1 MGLQEALC
9 RAIAHSRFQIGDFKR
24 GLRVRERL
32 RLRGA
37 VVGALLTAEK
47 SNCLPKL
54 LKTGLVLH
62 AMPADAMIECEKL
75 TKRFGHVV
83 AVDHVS
89 FKVKKGSIFGF
100 LGPNGSGKSTV
111 IRMLC
116 GLLEPSDGLGRI
128 AGFDVATQTDAIKS
142 LIGYM
147 SQKFSLYDELTVYEN
162 LMFYGRLYGL
172 RGAPLAKRRD
182 ELIALTHIEPYLERR
197 AALLSGGWRQRLA
210 MACSLVHKPSVL
222 FLDEPTAGIDPVA
235 RRELWDLLF
244 EFSSLGM
251 TLFVT
256 THYMDEAERCS
267 HVGYIHMSKL
277 VVCGVPDD
285 LKTMPIVNPPGT
297 KRLDVT
303 CDHVTVGL
311 QAVRHLP
318 GVRTATVFGQSMHL
332 LLDEGTSEEFLR
344 AELAKS
350 GIPHADIR
358 PIAPSLEDVFV
369 ALTTNRKNGN
379 GQ

>member
-1 MGLQEALC
+1 
-9 RAIAHSRFQIGDFKR
+9 
-24 GLRVRERL
+24 
-32 RLRGA
+32 
-37 VVGALLTAEK
+37 
-47 SNCLPKL
+47 
-54 LKTGLVLH
+54 
-62 AMPADAMIECEKL
+62 MPAETMIQCEAL
-75 TKRFGHVV
+75 TKRFGHFT

-89 FKVKKGSIFGF
+89 FSVAKGSIFGF

-116 GLLEPSDGLGRI
+116 GLLEPSDGRGRI
-128 AGFDVATQTDAIKS
+128 AGFDVAQQTSEIKP

-147 SQKFSLYDELTVYEN
+147 SQKFSLYDELTVHEN
-162 LMFYGRLYGL
+162 LNFYGRLYGR
-172 RGAPLAKRRD
+172 RGADLKKRYE
-182 ELIALTHIEPYLERR
+182 ELVALTHIEPYLERR
-197 AALLSGGWRQRLA
+197 AGLLSGGWRQRLA
-210 MACSLVHKPSVL
+210 MACSLMHHPTVL

-244 EFSSLGM
+244 EFSSTGM

-277 VVCGVPDD
+277 VVCGEPDE
-285 LKTMPIVNPPGT
+285 LKQLPVVNPPGT
-297 KRLDVT
+297 KRIDVT

-311 QAVRHLP
+311 QALRRLP

-332 LLDEGTSEEFLR
+332 LVDEGVSEQFIR
-344 AELAKS
+344 AELAKAN
-350 GIPHADIR
+350 IPQADIR

-369 ALTTNRKNGN
+369 ALTNNHNGDR
-379 GQ
+379 Q

>member
-1 MGLQEALC
+1 MMAGE
-9 RAIAHSRFQIGDFKR
+9 
-24 GLRVRERL
+24 
-32 RLRGA
+32 
-37 VVGALLTAEK
+37 T
-47 SNCLPKL
+47 
-54 LKTGLVLH
+54 
-62 AMPADAMIECEKL
+62 MIECDGL
-75 TKRFGHVV
+75 TKRFGHFT
-83 AVDHVS
+83 AVDRVS
-89 FKVKKGSIFGF
+89 FKVAKGSIFGF

-111 IRMLC
+111 IRTLC
-116 GLLEPSDGLGRI
+116 GLLEPTEGHGRI
-128 AGFDVATQTDAIKS
+128 AGFDVASQTERIKN

-147 SQKFSLYDELTVYEN
+147 SQKFSLYDELTAYEN
-162 LMFYGRLYGL
+162 LQFYGRLYGL
-172 RGAPLAKRRD
+172 RGAALAERRD
-182 ELIALTHIEPYLERR
+182 ELVALTHLEPYLGRR

-210 MACSLVHKPSVL
+210 MACSLMHQPTVL

-244 EFSSLGM
+244 EFSSAGM

-277 VVCGVPDD
+277 VVCGEPDE
-285 LKTMPIVNPPGT
+285 LKQLPLVNPPGT
-297 KRLDVT
+297 RRIDVT

-311 QAVRHLP
+311 QALRHLP

-332 LLDEGTSEEFLR
+332 LVEQGVSEGFIL
-344 AELAKS
+344 AELAKA

-369 ALTTNRKNGN
+369 ALTANRTS
-379 GQ
+379 

>member
-1 MGLQEALC
+1 M
-9 RAIAHSRFQIGDFKR
+9 
-24 GLRVRERL
+24 
-32 RLRGA
+32 
-37 VVGALLTAEK
+37 
-47 SNCLPKL
+47 
-54 LKTGLVLH
+54 
-62 AMPADAMIECEKL
+62 ADTMIECDGL
-75 TKRFGHVV
+75 TRRFGHFT

-89 FKVKKGSIFGF
+89 FRIRKGSIFGF

-116 GLLEPSDGLGRI
+116 GLLEPTEGQARI
-128 AGFDVATQTDAIKS
+128 AGLDVVSELEQIKT

-172 RGAPLAKRRD
+172 HGAALAKRRD
-182 ELIALTHIEPYLERR
+182 ELITLTHIEPYLQRR
-197 AALLSGGWRQRLA
+197 AGLLSGGWRQRLA
-210 MACSLVHKPSVL
+210 MACSLMHHPTVL

-244 EFSSLGM
+244 EFSGAGM

-277 VVCGVPDD
+277 IVCGQPDE
-285 LKTMPIVNPPGT
+285 LKQLPEVNPPDT
-297 KRLDVT
+297 KRIDVT
-303 CDHVTVGL
+303 CDHVTTGL
-311 QAVRHLP
+311 QVVRRLP
-318 GVRTATVFGQSMHL
+318 SVRTATVFGQSMHL
-332 LLDEGTSEEFLR
+332 LVDETASEDSIR
-344 AELAKS
+344 AELVKA

-369 ALTTNRKNGN
+369 ALTIGRNGN
-379 GQ
+379 DGKTPSTKHQAPEKLQ

>member
-1 MGLQEALC
+1 
-9 RAIAHSRFQIGDFKR
+9 
-24 GLRVRERL
+24 
-32 RLRGA
+32 
-37 VVGALLTAEK
+37 
-47 SNCLPKL
+47 
-54 LKTGLVLH
+54 
-62 AMPADAMIECEKL
+62 MPGETMIECEGL
-75 TKRFGHVV
+75 TKRFGHFT

-89 FKVKKGSIFGF
+89 FKVAKGSIFGF

-111 IRMLC
+111 IRLLC
-116 GLLEPSDGLGRI
+116 GLLQPTEGSARI
-128 AGFDVATQTDAIKS
+128 AGRDVVRELDQIKT

-147 SQKFSLYDELTVYEN
+147 SQKFSLYDELTAHEN
-162 LMFYGRLYGL
+162 LQFYGRLYGL
-172 RGAPLAKRRD
+172 RGAALKERYD
-182 ELIALTHIEPYLERR
+182 QLVALTHLEPYLRRR

-210 MACSLVHKPSVL
+210 MACSLMHHPSVL

-244 EFSSLGM
+244 EFSSTGM

-267 HVGYIHMSKL
+267 HVGYIYMSKL
-277 VVCGVPDD
+277 VVCGEPDD
-285 LKTMPIVNPPGT
+285 LKQLPAVNPPDA
-297 KRLDVT
+297 RRVDVT

-311 QAVRHLP
+311 QALRHLP

-332 LLDEGTSEEFLR
+332 LVDKDTTDEYVLG
-344 AELAKS
+344 ELAKV

-369 ALTTNRKNGN
+369 ALTAGHNG
-379 GQ
+379 GRP